1 MLLFSFL
8 LMGMCSP
15 IYSQDATPVET
26 DTVVPVDAMDFL
38 KDLFNVKEKP
48 TTKPPKSVAILP
60 SIGYNPSLGVVFG
73 AKISAIRQTG
83 PVETT
88 NLSAIGLEGVITSR
102 GIITVQARSNIFT
115 KDNKWNLQGNWQ
127 LSKYIINDYGVGTGN
142 KDYRTNSDS
151 LFIIKFSFLRFT
163 EKVYY
168 KTGENFYVGA
178 GVSFDIRHH
187 INDTKLAELN
197 STPHYRYSVRNGFD
211 TLKYSANGF
220 LLGIQYNTKEH
231 PLRSYG
237 GIYFDAHIRFNQ
249 TWLGSSQN
257 ATQVNYDFRK
267 YWSLSQKNPEHVF
280 AIWHWA
286 SYLFNGALPYLE
298 MPATA
303 YDTYNRSG
311 RAFTIGRFKGPSY
324 ACFEAEYRF
333 PIMRNKLISGVAFFN
348 AQTASDD
355 IAKEV
360 FDYWETGGGVGLRI
374 LFQKH
379 SRSTMCID
387 YARGKYSSSA
397 FFFGLNEAF

>member
-1 MLLFSFL
+1 
-8 LMGMCSP
+8 
-15 IYSQDATPVET
+15 
-26 DTVVPVDAMDFL
+26 
-38 KDLFNVKEKP
+38 
-48 TTKPPKSVAILP
+48 
-60 SIGYNPSLGVVFG
+60 
-73 AKISAIRQTG
+73 
-83 PVETT
+83 
-88 NLSAIGLEGVITSR
+88 
-102 GIITVQARSNIFT
+102 
-115 KDNKWNLQGNWQ
+115 
-127 LSKYIINDYGVGTGN
+127 
-142 KDYRTNSDS
+142 
-151 LFIIKFSFLRFT
+151 
-163 EKVYY
+163 
-168 KTGENFYVGA
+168 
-178 GVSFDIRHH
+178 
-187 INDTKLAELN
+187 
-197 STPHYRYSVRNGFD
+197 
-211 TLKYSANGF
+211 
-220 LLGIQYNTKEH
+220 
-231 PLRSYG
+231 
-237 GIYFDAHIRFNQ
+237 
-249 TWLGSSQN
+249 LGSSQN

-333 PIMRNKLISGVAFFN
+333 PIMRNKLISGVAFVN
-348 AQTASDD
+348 AQTAADD